1 MDSDSWARVSSYSR
15 RRLSRSDVYHGE
27 GYQVE
32 EDPNPEYLCP
42 FCAEDF
48 DMVGLC
54 CHIDEMHTIPA
65 KNGVCPVCTRNV
77 GYPLPHYST
86 FTNCTLRVDYFCLS
100 TNLEW
105 IIFWR
110 RLLRRGGSNSPS
122 SFLRRELRDGS
133 LQSLFGGSSLSG
145 STSNIEPDPMLT
157 SFILSPPMVDKSYC
171 VKPLCSVETGSID
184 ELSLQNPENR
194 SEKLSEEDMK
204 EKAQR
209 CNFAQGLLLS
219 TFLDDNL

>member
-1 MDSDSWARVSSYSR
+1 MDSDSWARITSYSR

-32 EDPNPEYLCP
+32 EEPNPEYLCP

-65 KNGVCPVCTRNV
+65 KNGSLPCLHKKCGV
-77 GYPLPHYST
+77 GSYPP
-86 FTNCTLRVDYFCLS
+86 FDGAARK
-100 TNLEW
+100 
-105 IIFWR
+105 R
-110 RLLRRGGSNSPS
+110 RFLRRGGSNSPS
-122 SFLRRELRDGS
+122 SVLRRELRDGS

-157 SFILSPPMVDKSYC
+157 SLILSPPMVDKSSS

-184 ELSLQNPENR
+184 ELSLQNLEDR
-194 SEKLSEEDMK
+194 SVKLSEEDMK

-209 CNFAQGLLLS
+209 CNFARGLLLS

>member
-1 MDSDSWARVSSYSR
+1 MDSDSWARISSYSR

-32 EDPNPEYLCP
+32 EEPNPEYLCP
-42 FCAEDF
+42 FCADDF

-65 KNGVCPVCTRNV
+65 KNGV
-77 GYPLPHYST
+77 
-86 FTNCTLRVDYFCLS
+86 
-100 TNLEW
+100 
-105 IIFWR
+105 R
-110 RLLRRGGSNSPS
+110 RFLRRGGSNSPS
-122 SFLRRELRDGS
+122 SVLRRELRDGS

-157 SFILSPPMVDKSYC
+157 SLILSPPVVDKSSS
-171 VKPLCSVETGSID
+171 VKPLCSLETGSID
-184 ELSLQNPENR
+184 DLSLQNLEDR
-194 SEKLSEEDMK
+194 SVKLSEEDMK

-209 CNFAQGLLLS
+209 CNFARGLLVS